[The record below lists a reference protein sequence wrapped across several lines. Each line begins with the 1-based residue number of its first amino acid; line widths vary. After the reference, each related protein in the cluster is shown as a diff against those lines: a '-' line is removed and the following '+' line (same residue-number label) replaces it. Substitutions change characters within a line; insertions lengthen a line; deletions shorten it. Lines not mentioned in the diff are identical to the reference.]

1 MTGVAFAWRCGVEK
15 VMPRSYQEILDGGL
29 RSGRDFRV
37 GVGNLENIAPCLL
50 VVPHGGAIEPG
61 TTEIMLAVAGVG
73 QWAYYLFEG
82 RLRKRNWGELHIPS
96 HQFDEPTLLRML
108 LQTRFV
114 LTFHGESDDEER
126 TIYVGGL
133 YHHGRETFIA
143 CLAEDLAHI
152 RVTVSDALQ
161 MQNEG
166 IAGRSRQNITNRGT
180 LEAGVQLEFSHGT
193 RQLLFR
199 NLNRSSRRRPTQ
211 NFGVVARSIDRALAR
226 LTGGR

>member
-1 MTGVAFAWRCGVEK
+1 VTGVAFAWRCGVEK

-61 TTEIMLAVAGVG
+61 TTEIMLAVANLG
-73 QWAYYLFEG
+73 QWAYYNFQGQLPS
-82 RLRKRNWGELHIPS
+82 RNWPELHIPS
-96 HQFDEPTLLRML
+96 THFDEPRLLGL
-108 LQTRFV
+108 LPRTRFAV
-114 LTFHGESDDEER
+114 SFHGENNEER
-126 TIYVGGL
+126 RIIHVGGL
-133 YHHGRETFIA
+133 YDQGRQTFVL
-143 CLAEDLAHI
+143 CLNEDLVDLRIA
-152 RVTVSDALQ
+152 VLDASKAG
-161 MQNEG
+161 NDN
-166 IAGRSRQNITNRGT
+166 IAGQSPRNITNRG
-180 LEAGVQLEFSHGT
+180 LRGAGVQLEFSHGT

-211 NFGVVARSIDRALAR
+211 NLGVVARSIDRALAR